1 MERGSIDKIGA
12 TFTGMNRYFEERY
25 RETFA
30 IPEDALQERKNGSMR
45 IATFQFNWVFGE
57 ADGYE
62 YMEFY
67 RFHRF
72 GDEYARI
79 WEDGTVED
87 LDTLETMYAYNPKI
101 PGDEERKSEESAQRY
116 ENLLKE
122 LSEAGLLEEVPGHT
136 ANKHVPDVTGRKRV
150 GLKSI
155 CLNLNLKR

>member
-1 MERGSIDKIGA
+1 MERGSIERIGT
-12 TFTGMNRYFEERY
+12 TFAGMNRHFEERY

-30 IPEDALQERKNGSMR
+30 IPEDALQERKRGSMR

-72 GDEYARI
+72 GDEHARI
-79 WEDGTVED
+79 WEDGTVEQ
-87 LDTLETMYAYNPKI
+87 LDVLETMFAYNPEI
-101 PGDEERKSEESAQRY
+101 PGDEERKREESAQRY
-116 ENLLKE
+116 ESLLRE

-136 ANKHVPDVTGRKRV
+136 AINTYLVLRKE
-150 GLKSI
+150 SE
-155 CLNLNLKR
+155 